1 MKVKI
6 KSMILFVLSVFF
18 IVNLHNVSAQNQS
31 AEMPESNPSK
41 FKYETVKN
49 DPLDVKIYTLPNGL
63 KVYMSVY
70 NIEPRIQAYVAVRAG
85 SKHDPA
91 ESTGL
96 AHYFEHMMFKGSKSF
111 GTTNYEKESVYIAQ
125 VDSLFE
131 VYRTLTDDK
140 ERRAMYRIIDSISI
154 IASEYAI
161 PNEYDKLMSIVGSS
175 GTNAYT
181 SVDQTVYIENVPSNQ
196 LENWAIIQADRFKNP
211 VLRLF
216 HTELETIYEE
226 KNMTLTSDMRKAYT
240 ALLEGMF
247 PNHPYGT
254 QTTIG
259 TQESLKNPSMKNIR
273 EFHASYYVPNN
284 IAIVLSGDFDPEE
297 AIKIISEKFGDWAY
311 SELPKFTFEKEKP
324 INTPVIKEVVG
335 PEAESIFV
343 GFRFSAAKSKDANMI
358 KLVDMILMNS
368 SAGLFDINLK
378 QKQEVL
384 NAYSYNVEME
394 DYTALVL
401 GGNPKAGQSLD
412 QVKDL
417 LLAQIEIIKK
427 GEFDDWLIPAI
438 INDLKLQQ
446 IKSFES
452 NESRA
457 SAMVNA
463 FVHGM
468 NWEDYVNQIRDIE
481 KISKKDVIDFVNKN
495 FSENYVVVYK
505 RSGRDESIQKIAKN
519 RITPIKINRDAESD
533 FLVMIRDN
541 KVEQIEPHFLDFKTD
556 ISVFNVKNV
565 PVSYIQNTENET
577 FNLYYV
583 FDMGSYNDKKLKHAI
598 EYLDFVGTDKYTPEQ
613 IKQEFY
619 KIGCTYGVFS
629 SGDQV
634 YVRLSGLALNMEA
647 GISLLEHLLAN
658 AAPNAKAWENYV
670 ENTLKKR
677 TDAKKNVQFIFSALV
692 SYGMYGDDNPFKW
705 QLSEKEI
712 KNINPADMTA
722 MINGLSAY
730 KHKILFYGSQ
740 DKQELSKL
748 ITKYHNVPETFKDYP
763 TKKKFNQKPT
773 TKNIVYFVDFETPHT
788 QILMLN
794 RGEQNYSK
802 NKAGII
808 RLFNEYFGGSMNS
821 IVFQEMRESK
831 GLAYTAMS
839 FYQEPGEA
847 DQYYTGLSYIATQ
860 FDKIEEAVNGFYE
873 LKNNMP
879 LAEKSFDIA
888 KESVIQNI
896 RTDRIVRANILFAR
910 ERANKLGIDED
921 IRKTVFNDVQ
931 GFTIQDV
938 KEFQMK
944 NLKDQSHTILVLG
957 SKKDVPAKTLKKFG
971 KVKNLK
977 MDKIF
982 GY

>member
-1 MKVKI
+1 MKQKFKLLI
-6 KSMILFVLSVFF
+6 MFVLSLML
-18 IVNLHNVSAQNQS
+18 ISNIQNISAQNLS
-31 AEMPESNPSK
+31 AEMPELNPGNH
-41 FKYETVKN
+41 KYETVKN
-49 DPLDVKIYTLPNGL
+49 DPLGVKIYTLPNGL

-70 NIEPRIQAYVAVRAG
+70 KMEPRIQAYVAVRAG

-91 ESTGL
+91 ETTGL

-140 ERRAMYRIIDSISI
+140 ERRAMYRVIDSISI
-154 IASEYAI
+154 IASEFAI
-161 PNEYDKLMSIVGSS
+161 PNEYDKLMSIIGSS

-181 SVDQTVYIENVPSNQ
+181 SVDQTVYIENIPSNQ
-196 LENWAIIQADRFKNP
+196 LENWATIQSDRFRNP

-226 KNMTLTSDMRKAYT
+226 KNMTLTSDLRKAYT

-284 IAIVLSGDFDPEE
+284 IAIVLVGDFDPDE
-297 AIKIISEKFGDWAY
+297 AINVIADKFGDWSY
-311 SELPKFTFEKEKP
+311 SELPSFSFEKEQP
-324 INTPVIKEVVG
+324 IKTPVVKEVVG
-335 PEAESIFV
+335 PEAESVFV
-343 GFRFSAAKSKDANMI
+343 GFRFGEAKSKDANMI
-358 KLVDMILMNS
+358 RLIDMILMNS

-401 GGNPKAGQSLD
+401 GGNPKAGQTLD

-417 LLAQIEIIKK
+417 LLAQIELIKK

-438 INDLKLQQ
+438 INDLKLKQ

-452 NESRA
+452 NEARA
-457 SAMVNA
+457 SAMVDA

-468 NWEDYVNQIRDIE
+468 EWKDYVNQIYEIE
-481 KISKKDVIDFVNKN
+481 KISKKEVIDFVNKN

-533 FLVMIRDN
+533 FLVMIRNNRVDP
-541 KVEQIEPHFLDFKTD
+541 IEPHFLDFKKD
-556 ISVFNVKNV
+556 IVDFNVKNV
-565 PVSYIQNTENET
+565 PVSYIKNEENET

-598 EYLDFVGTDKYTPEQ
+598 DYLEFVGTDKFSPEQ

-619 KIGCTYGVFS
+619 KIGCSYSVFS
-629 SGDQV
+629 SGEQV
-634 YVRLSGLALNMEA
+634 WVRLTGLSDNMEE
-647 GISLLEHLLAN
+647 GIKLLEHLLAN
-658 AAPNAKAWENYV
+658 AKPDVKAWDSYV
-670 ENTLKKR
+670 ENTMKKR
-677 TDAKKNVQFIFSALV
+677 ADAKKNVQFIFSALV
-692 SYGMYGDDNPFKW
+692 SYGMYGDDNPFVW

-712 KNINPADMTA
+712 KSIKPAEMTTI
-722 MINGLSAY
+722 INGLNSF
-730 KHKILFYGSQ
+730 KHKILYYGSHNQ
-740 DKQELSKL
+740 DELSKL
-748 ITKYHNVPETFKDYP
+748 ITTYHNVPAAFKDYP
-763 TKKKFNQKPT
+763 TKKKFEQRPT
-773 TKNIVYFVDFETPHT
+773 NKSLVYFVDFETPHT

-794 RGEQNYSK
+794 RGDKNYSK
-802 NKAGII
+802 DKAGIV

-847 DQYYTGLSYIATQ
+847 DGYYTGLSYIATQ

-910 ERANKLGIDED
+910 ERANKLGINED
-921 IRKTVFNDVQ
+921 IRETVFNDVQ
-931 GFTIQDV
+931 KFNINDV
-938 KEFQMK
+938 KDFQMK
-944 NLKDQSHTILVLG
+944 NLKDKNHTILVLG
-957 SKKDVPAKTLKKFG
+957 AKKDVPTKTLKKFG
-971 KVKNLK
+971 KVKSLK
-977 MDKIF
+977 IDKIF